1 MSEQTIYHETLVGAS
16 DVCRNCLRIRLVER
30 IEVRSRGLTATPE
43 STYTRHRR
51 TTSLGHHPSD
61 EPTDDKHLFCDCG
74 APDART
80 RTWGGGHIDRER
92 YKTLL
97 RRAIRA
103 AEHKGV
109 TLDRERT
116 IKMALRN
123 LAIVTAWWR
132 SDIDSV
138 DDALADA
145 LEYGSAA
152 ATVQADDAQAAA
164 D

>member
-1 MSEQTIYHETLVGAS
+1 MTEDTIYHEQLVGAPDICS
-16 DVCRNCLRIRLVER
+16 NCLRVRLVER
-30 IEVRSRGLTATPE
+30 VEVRSRGLTAVPE
-43 STYTRHRR
+43 ATYTRRRR

-61 EPTDDKHLFCDCG
+61 EPTQDTHLFCDCG
-74 APDART
+74 VPNARART
-80 RTWGGGHIDRER
+80 WTDSDIDRER
-92 YKTLL
+92 FKTLL
-97 RRAIRA
+97 RRAIRS

-116 IKMALRN
+116 IKMALQN

-138 DDALADA
+138 DAALADA

-152 ATVQADDAQAAA
+152 ATVSGGSQATA